1 MATPDSTLAVLDD
14 GGARSTQAG
23 SGERDVLRME
33 GITKRF
39 GGVLANDAIDLRLAP
54 GEVLALLG
62 ENGAGKTT
70 LMSILFGHYRPDAGR
85 VSVFGE
91 ELELG
96 SPRAAVKAGVGMV
109 HQHFT
114 LVEAHTALE
123 NVLVGTESLRS
134 LRRDRRDAAARLEE
148 LSARF
153 GLPVDLQRRV
163 CDLSVGEKQRLEIL
177 KALYGDARI
186 LIMDEPT
193 AVLAPSEVD
202 GLLEFLKGFAEQ
214 GNSVVFISHKL
225 QETMSVSTRVQ
236 VLRQGKTVA
245 VRSTAE
251 TSPAELTELMVGRPI
266 ERLVRRPKPPLAPV
280 LQIGGLTVHRD
291 DGRPL
296 LRDVSLTVHEH
307 ETVGVA
313 GVAGNGQAVLAD
325 VIAGVRSWTSGS
337 VEILGVEAGSSGP
350 RDLVERGVARV
361 PEDRLGAGLKPDRP
375 LWENLI
381 VYDYRDYQRLGLFD
395 FRKVRRETAR
405 LIEEFGVKAPGW
417 KAETRLLSGG
427 NLQKLVLAR
436 ELSRDPRFI
445 VASQPTRGLDV
456 GAISEVYDRLIAAC
470 DAGAG
475 MLVISEDLD
484 EVITL
489 SDRIVVM
496 YEGQVAATLAARDA
510 TPRLLGHYMLG
521 GTDDGAPR

>member
-1 MATPDSTLAVLDD
+1 MATPDSTLVVLDGEGD
-14 GGARSTQAG
+14 GSADGRSA
-23 SGERDVLRME
+23 ERDALRME

-39 GGVLANDAIDLRLAP
+39 GGVLANEAVDLRLAP

-70 LMSILFGHYRPDAGR
+70 LMNILFGHYRPDAGR
-85 VSVFGE
+85 VSVFGQ
-91 ELELG
+91 ELALG

-114 LVEAHTALE
+114 LVEAHTVLE

-134 LRRDRRDAAARLEE
+134 LRRDRRDAARRLEE
-148 LSARF
+148 LAERF
-153 GLPVDLQRRV
+153 GLPLALDKRV
-163 CDLSVGEKQRLEIL
+163 AELSVGEKQRLEIL

-202 GLLEFLKGFAEQ
+202 GLLEFLKAFAAQ
-214 GNSVVFISHKL
+214 GSSVVFISHKL
-225 QETMSVSTRVQ
+225 QETMSVSSRVQ
-236 VLRQGKTVA
+236 VLRQGRTVA
-245 VRSTAE
+245 VRRTAD

-266 ERLVRRPKPPLAPV
+266 ERLVRRPKPPREPV
-280 LQIGGLTVHRD
+280 LRISGLTVHGEH
-291 DGRPL
+291 GRPL
-296 LRDVSLTVHEH
+296 LRDVDLTVHKH
-307 ETVGVA
+307 ETVGIA

-325 VIAGVRSWTSGS
+325 VIAGVRRADGGTI
-337 VEILGVEAGSSGP
+337 EILGEDARRSDP
-350 RDLVERGVARV
+350 RELVRRGVARV

-375 LWENLI
+375 IWENLI
-381 VYDYRDYQRLGLFD
+381 VYDCRSYQRLGLFD
-395 FRKVRRETAR
+395 LRKVRRETTR
-405 LIEEFGVKAPGW
+405 LLEDFGVKAPGW

-436 ELSRDPRFI
+436 ELSRSPAFI
-445 VASQPTRGLDV
+445 VASQPTRGLDI

-470 DAGAG
+470 DGGAG

-496 YEGQVAATLAARDA
+496 YEGRVAATIDARDA

-521 GTDDGAPR
+521 GTDEGAPR

>member
-1 MATPDSTLAVLDD
+1 MATPDSMLVVPDD
-14 GGARSTQAG
+14 GGARSTEAP
-23 SGERDVLRME
+23 SVEREVLRME

-39 GGVLANDAIDLRLAP
+39 GGMLANDAIDLGLAR

-70 LMSILFGHYRPDAGR
+70 LMNILFGHYRPDAGR
-85 VSVFGE
+85 VLVSGQA
-91 ELELG
+91 LELG

-123 NVLVGTESLRS
+123 NVVVGTEPLRA
-134 LRRDRRDAAARLEE
+134 LRRRRSDAARRLEE

-153 GLPVDLQRRV
+153 GLPVDLERRV

-186 LIMDEPT
+186 LVLDEPT

-202 GLLEFLKGFAEQ
+202 GLLAFLKGFAEQ

-236 VLRQGKTVA
+236 VLRQGRTVA
-245 VRSTAE
+245 VRPTAE
-251 TSPAELTELMVGRPI
+251 TSPAELTELMVGRPV
-266 ERLVRRPKPPLAPV
+266 ERLVRRPRPPRQPV
-280 LQIGGLTVHRD
+280 LQIDGLTVHAE

-296 LRDVSLTVHEH
+296 LQDVCLTVREH

-325 VIAGVRSWTSGS
+325 VIGGVLEPTSGTI
-337 VEILGVEAGSSGP
+337 EILGEDATGAGP
-350 RDLVERGVARV
+350 RDLVARGVARV

-375 LWENLI
+375 IWENLI
-381 VYDYRDYQRLGLFD
+381 VYDYRRHQRLGLFD
-395 FRKVRRETAR
+395 FRGIRREATR
-405 LIEEFGVKAPGW
+405 LIEDYGVSAPGW

-436 ELSRDPRFI
+436 ELSRNPRFI
-445 VASQPTRGLDV
+445 LASQPTRGLDV
-456 GAISEVYDRLIAAC
+456 GAISEVYERLIAAC

-496 YEGQVAATLAARDA
+496 YEGRVAATLEARDA
-510 TPRLLGHYMLG
+510 TPQLLGHYMLG
-521 GTDDGAPR
+521 GTDSGAPR